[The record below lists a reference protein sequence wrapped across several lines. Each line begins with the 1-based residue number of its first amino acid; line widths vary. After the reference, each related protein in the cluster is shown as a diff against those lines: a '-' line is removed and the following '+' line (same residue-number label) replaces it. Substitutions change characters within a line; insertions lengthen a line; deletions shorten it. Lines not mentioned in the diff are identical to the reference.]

1 MPEQFTGDPKL
12 TNMTYKS
19 VQDIQRLLAEL
30 ATPKLYWKPAR
41 EVVKKF
47 LARSNN
53 RLRLDPLY
61 NIGVTNILAVLTPS
75 VTPPKGVSDKLM
87 SATLAIANSDYAGG
101 YLYEA
106 ACLLKPGELVDV
118 LRRMPMFKH
127 YPEDCWPVM
136 YQTAQLRFMERHA

>member
-1 MPEQFTGDPKL
+1 MLEQFTGAPKW

-30 ATPKLYWKPAR
+30 AAPKIYWKPAR

-61 NIGVTNILAVLTPS
+61 NIGVTNVLAVLTPS
-75 VTPPKGVSDKLM
+75 VTPPKGISEKLM
-87 SATLAIANSDYAGG
+87 SATLAIANVDYAGG

-118 LRRMPMFKH
+118 MRRMPMFKH

-136 YQTAQLRFMERHA
+136 YQTAQLRFTERHP